1 VFFKPRLNT
10 ISSITKIAR
19 EYDLDGIDIDYEHF
33 DAETNTFAECIDRLL
48 SHLKEQKIVSIAS
61 ITPYDNDCATIL
73 LGPMEE
79 VWTSN
84 RLC

>member
-1 VFFKPRLNT
+1 MFFKPISNT

-33 DAETNTFAECIDRLL
+33 DAETNTFAECIDRLF